1 MRRLIDC
8 RGRRGRGDDFNLCS
22 SSRMAHGGAHHGF
35 FTHIILQHSMLFI
48 YHVGGVGKAAVALA
62 TMDHGA
68 GELRT
73 CYAPNI
79 DAMAHVSLERIPRT
93 LYQQQKPTIFIYY

>member
-1 MRRLIDC
+1 MSISILI
-8 RGRRGRGDDFNLCS
+8 FALHHAW
-22 SSRMAHGGAHHGF
+22 RMAG
-35 FTHIILQHSMLFI
+35 HIMASSHTSILQHRMLFI